1 MTPCIQALSL
11 YRRVKMGQKAHYVAE
26 TLWATERVEDF
37 TLGIINVR
45 LMSRN
50 REKCLV
56 NAYDRGIRMRM
67 AGGCRFRV
75 VSCCGLIGSEE
86 SEGWA
91 KILVYSSGLKSAH
104 CNQRDNQT
112 TPPNWKTKLASC
124 QTSQN
129 AGNQVICHQNTEFT
143 VRLGWWR
150 LLLIPHSSFITHYIT
165 LTHLTGEYI
174 LIALQLRRS
183 YLGSHA
189 KMARSSC
196 STACMIPSHRDEVCK
211 HQTMTPLALPWV
223 LQGDPP
229 LLPTNTL
236 CVTWS
241 LAASAELR
249 RLTYNTFCLLL
260 ARIYGHAGH
269 GIKGFRSF

>member
-1 MTPCIQALSL
+1 VNASFILQYWRGVGITWPYFLGARSPPLPRMTPCIQALSL

-112 TPPNWKTKLASC
+112 TPPNWTKLASC
-124 QTSQN
+124 HHPSQ
-129 AGNQVICHQNTEFT
+129 AT
-143 VRLGWWR
+143 
-150 LLLIPHSSFITHYIT
+150 
-165 LTHLTGEYI
+165 
-174 LIALQLRRS
+174 RR
-183 YLGSHA
+183 
-189 KMARSSC
+189 AR
-196 STACMIPSHRDEVCK
+196 MREIR
-211 HQTMTPLALPWV
+211 
-223 LQGDPP
+223 
-229 LLPTNTL
+229 
-236 CVTWS
+236 
-241 LAASAELR
+241 
-249 RLTYNTFCLLL
+249 
-260 ARIYGHAGH
+260 
-269 GIKGFRSF
+269 